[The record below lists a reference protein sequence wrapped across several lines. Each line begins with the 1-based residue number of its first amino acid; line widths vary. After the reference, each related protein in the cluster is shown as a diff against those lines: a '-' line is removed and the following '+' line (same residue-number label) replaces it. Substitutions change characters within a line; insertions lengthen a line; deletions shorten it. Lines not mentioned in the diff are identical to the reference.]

1 MISIFFGEIA
11 SAVGVVMTDFLGA
24 KESLVDLEDLLLL
37 DLEDL
42 RIEEL
47 VEMTDDDGEEDG
59 FAHCII
65 VFRRNLFF
73 SF

>member
-1 MISIFFGEIA
+1 
-11 SAVGVVMTDFLGA
+11 MTDFLGA
-24 KESLVDLEDLLLL
+24 KESLLEDLEDLLVL
-37 DLEDL
+37 DMEDL
-42 RIEEL
+42 SAEEPA
-47 VEMTDDDGEEDG
+47 ETTDDDDEEDG